1 VTKTSKRVC
10 ILTGA
15 SGPFG
20 LAFCRA
26 YCARYAFVA
35 VYNKT
40 LPRFPSQ
47 YMSYIDP
54 LNVKAEL
61 PANVNRVWA
70 VQADLQDDDA
80 APRIVDAAMSRY
92 GRVDLLVNAAA
103 LSYRG
108 SMLDDEYSADI
119 WSDQSDINVGA
130 PLRLTGE
137 LCRRAWRN
145 QVDDNRRHRR
155 HVVNIS
161 STAGINVYP
170 GQRQSEY
177 AASKAALIHASL
189 HLSDELAM
197 IGVRVNVIA
206 PNAFPQI
213 VAVDDVAKAVVDL
226 DAGSATGEVVVV
238 DSDGTYAMD

>member
-1 VTKTSKRVC
+1 MTETSKRVC

-15 SGPFG
+15 SGPLG

-26 YCARYAFVA
+26 YCARYAFVC
-35 VYNKT
+35 VYHRT

-47 YMSYIDP
+47 YLSYVDP
-54 LNVKAEL
+54 LNVKADL
-61 PANVNRVWA
+61 PANVHRVWA
-70 VQADLQDDDA
+70 VQADLRDEDSA
-80 APRIVDAAMSRY
+80 ARIVEVAMSRY

-103 LSYRG
+103 VSYRG
-108 SMLDDEYSADI
+108 SMLDDAYSADI
-119 WSDQSDINVGA
+119 WNDQSDINVGA

-137 LCRRAWRN
+137 LCQRAWRH
-145 QVDDNRRHRR
+145 QVLDNRRHRR

-161 STAGINVYP
+161 STAGVHVYP

-189 HLSDELAM
+189 QLSDELAM

-213 VAVDDVAKAVVDL
+213 VAVEDVAQAVVDL
-226 DAGSATGEVVVV
+226 DDGSATGEVVVV
-238 DSDGTYAMD
+238 DSDGTYALD